1 MRTYGYEHTKAMV
14 STFADEGTA
23 ANAGNGNILFSDE
36 DSLLASPLT
45 QAQLTD
51 LHNLA
56 SDGDAQTFG
65 SRAEAG
71 VAAWAAVE
79 ATYGEAEAA
88 TGPGAGEKPKKVV
101 RGAKKD
107 GESKPGRKA
116 GSGGFAGMKL
126 KSAVKENPRREGSH
140 GHGSF
145 QVVLDNPGI
154 TYEDFIAKGGR
165 VQNLRKDVELKRIVA
180 VAK

>member
-1 MRTYGYEHTKAMV
+1 MRTYGFDITKAMV
-14 STFADEGTA
+14 NVFLDEGTA
-23 ANAGNGNILFSDE
+23 TNSGNGNTLFSDE
-36 DSLLASPLT
+36 ATLLESPLT

-51 LHNLA
+51 LCNIA
-56 SDGDAQTFG
+56 AGGEAQTFG

-71 VAAWAAVE
+71 VAAWAAVN

-88 TGPGAGEKPKKVV
+88 TGPGAGTKERKAKAPKAE
-101 RGAKKD
+101 GD
-107 GESKPGRKA
+107 SKPGRKA
-116 GSGGFAGMKL
+116 GSGSFAGMKL

-145 QVVLDNPGI
+145 QIVLENPGL